1 MFIVSMYAKGR
12 RMPSDCLPDFFA
24 TREQA
29 YEAGASEVARVAAIE
44 PNKRHS
50 QIDWAIRFTIRK
62 VRS

>member
-1 MFIVSMYAKGR
+1 
-12 RMPSDCLPDFFA
+12 MPSDCLPDFFA